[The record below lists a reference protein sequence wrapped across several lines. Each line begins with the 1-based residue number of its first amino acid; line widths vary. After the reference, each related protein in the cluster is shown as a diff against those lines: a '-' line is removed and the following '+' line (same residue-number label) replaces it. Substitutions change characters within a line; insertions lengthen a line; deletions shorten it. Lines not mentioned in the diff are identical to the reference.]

1 MGTTGTKRANFDV
14 SQEQEEIL
22 LLAKAATNASNIKEG
37 VLRACQIIVS
47 LARETARGN
56 LVFVGKSR
64 EKAARFV
71 VPGLEKSQDL
81 QWNWL
86 VQRDHPWKKQL
97 WLKGR
102 KVLASSIWNDMR
114 ANRLSNQESQENWE
128 LPEEA
133 IDEIV
138 SYCEE
143 NIALIKAEANEEK
156 LRLKK
161 MGVKL
166 EASRR

>member
-1 MGTTGTKRANFDV
+1 MGTTSTKRANFDV

-22 LLAKAATNASNIKEG
+22 LLAKVATNASSIKEG

-143 NIALIKAEANEEK
+143 NIALIQAEANEEK

-161 MGVKL
+161 IGVKL

>member
-1 MGTTGTKRANFDV
+1 MGTTSTKRANFDV

-56 LVFVGKSR
+56 LLFIGKSR

-114 ANRLSNQESQENWE
+114 ANGLSNQESQENWE